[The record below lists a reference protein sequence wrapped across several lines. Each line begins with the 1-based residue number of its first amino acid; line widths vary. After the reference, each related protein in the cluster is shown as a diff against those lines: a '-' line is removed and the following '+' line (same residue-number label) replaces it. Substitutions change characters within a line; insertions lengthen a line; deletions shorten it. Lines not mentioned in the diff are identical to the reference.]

1 MSIKVF
7 FSAFNID
14 DTKNKWGVRTVF
26 LVLSLLMILAIM
38 FPIGNPNTDEIMAI
52 YQKMLENPTQQV
64 SNAELKDLL
73 MCGLYLFSVIAY
85 DYLAHALA
93 IITAAVFIYTRHPGK
108 SPERKKD
115 VIRST
120 VVSCLFLMLI
130 FSVVNSLHESFYIIY
145 ALAMSYLSMIGCSYI
160 SGDYG
165 FGRSFKHG
173 FQFMKTNAP
182 MCIVNFIL
190 VFFIF
195 YFANFFISILDAGN
209 AYTTIVSALA
219 GVLTIYKSLV
229 YGRMIGSLYLFGTK

>member
-14 DTKNKWGVRTVF
+14 DTKNKWGVRAVF
-26 LVLSLLMILAIM
+26 LVLSLLMVLAIM
-38 FPIGNPNTDEIMAI
+38 FPIGNPNTDELLAL
-52 YQKMLENPTQQV
+52 YQKVLENPSQQI
-64 SNAELKDLL
+64 SNAEIKDFL
-73 MCGLYLFSVIAY
+73 MYGLYLFSVVAY

-93 IITAAVFIYTRHPGK
+93 IVSAAVFIYTRHPGR
-108 SPERKKD
+108 SPERKKN

-120 VVSCLFLMLI
+120 IISCLFMMLI
-130 FSVVNSLHESFYIIY
+130 FSIVNSLHESFYIIY
-145 ALAMSYLSMIGCSYI
+145 ALFISYVSMIGCSYI

-165 FGRSFKHG
+165 FGKSFKHG

-182 MCIVNFIL
+182 MCLVNFIL
-190 VFFIF
+190 VFLVF
-195 YFANFFISILDAGN
+195 YFANFFISILEEGN
-209 AYTTIVSALA
+209 AYKTIVAALA